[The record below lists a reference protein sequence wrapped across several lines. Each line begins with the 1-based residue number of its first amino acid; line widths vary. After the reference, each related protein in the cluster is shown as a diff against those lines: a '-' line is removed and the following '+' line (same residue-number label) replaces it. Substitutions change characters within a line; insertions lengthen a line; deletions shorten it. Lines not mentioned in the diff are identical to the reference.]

1 MLSLIIF
8 HSISFTPLYADVVES
23 HLLKNEIA
31 VILNVFL
38 HGVNSITCLIDIFIS
53 ARPWKVFHFV
63 YPIIF
68 GFYYAGFSLI
78 FWGGG
83 GVGVC
88 YNTKTTPENHPT
100 ATVHFPDS
108 NEWCDPF
115 IYPILDWQ
123 NNPLIAIGV
132 ILGGCL
138 VIPLIHFFWMGLIW
152 IREYIASKTISENT
166 QSDLPTNIDR

>member
-1 MLSLIIF
+1 MSITGNPLHTSNYRRKVNHIPLYIF
-8 HSISFTPLYADVVES
+8 FPLYADVVES

-100 ATVHFPDS
+100 ATVHFPDRYHS
-108 NEWCDPF
+108 
-115 IYPILDWQ
+115 Y
-123 NNPLIAIGV
+123 
-132 ILGGCL
+132 
-138 VIPLIHFFWMGLIW
+138 
-152 IREYIASKTISENT
+152 TT
-166 QSDLPTNIDR
+166 

>member
-1 MLSLIIF
+1 M
-8 HSISFTPLYADVVES
+8 
-23 HLLKNEIA
+23 
-31 VILNVFL
+31 
-38 HGVNSITCLIDIFIS
+38 
-53 ARPWKVFHFV
+53 FHFV

-88 YNTKTTPENHPT
+88 YNTKTTPQNHPT

-166 QSDLPTNIDR
+166 QSDLPTNIFISSIPKLFVSANSWTCLTVCFSWPGRSFPTYPSST